1 MPLLVTQRASSL
13 GVTQYLQQQQQQ
25 HYWFSSEQKPLDFTM
40 SKYKTSP
47 SRSLLH
53 PYHGNGEGET
63 DDVPVTI
70 KQEEQGN

>member
-13 GVTQYLQQQQQQ
+13 GVTQYLQQQQQ
-25 HYWFSSEQKPLDFTM
+25 HHWFSNEQKPLDFTM

-53 PYHGNGEGET
+53 PYHGNGDGES

>member
-13 GVTQYLQQQQQQ
+13 GVTQYLQQQQQ

-53 PYHGNGEGET
+53 PYHGNGEGES